1 MNGSNPT
8 TNDPGA
14 PLTPKSS
21 TVQWIRKASLSVVKT
36 PTQATTTPTLNFME
50 DFHFKFN
57 VRHSDQV
64 LTSAS
69 VRIYN
74 LKKETETQI
83 QNEFTR
89 IVINAGYHPPA
100 AVGVIFD
107 GTIKVVRR
115 GRESNVDNYMDIVAA
130 TCDLPY
136 NFGVVNTTLGPGAS
150 LADIMAAGVKG
161 MNDSRG
167 ANDLAL
173 TLKTSSPLPAV
184 TFPRG
189 AVLYGM
195 AYFPISDVCQTT
207 GSTWY
212 FDGSGNVQVIPLTG
226 YVPGEVVII
235 DSATGLVGI
244 PELTVN
250 GVEFTCLLNPKLRIG
265 SLVKIDNKT
274 VNINATLIT
283 DRSAVGPIPESSPFF
298 ASESADG
305 LYRCAVIDYEG
316 DTRGTPWYSHV
327 TALAVNPALPFG
339 ASVQR
344 FGA

>member
-1 MNGSNPT
+1 
-8 TNDPGA
+8 
-14 PLTPKSS
+14 
-21 TVQWIRKASLSVVKT
+21 
-36 PTQATTTPTLNFME
+36 ME

-57 VRHSDQV
+57 VHLVDSGPI
-64 LTSAS
+64 TSAT

-74 LKKETETQI
+74 LKKETEALI
-83 QNEFTR
+83 MNEFTR
-89 IVINAGYHPPA
+89 IVINAGHQPPA
-100 AVGVIFD
+100 VCGVIFD

-115 GRESNVDNYMDIVAA
+115 GRESNVDNYMDITAA

-136 NFGVVNTTLGPGAS
+136 NFGVVNTTLPPDAS
-150 LADIMAAGVKG
+150 LADIIAAGVKG
-161 MNDSRG
+161 MSDARG
-167 ANDLAL
+167 SSELAL
-173 TLKTSSPLPAV
+173 ALKTSSPIPDV
-184 TFPRG
+184 TMPRG
-189 AVLYGM
+189 AVIFGM
-195 AYFPISDVCQTT
+195 AYFPISDVCQTI
-207 GSTWY
+207 GSTWF
-212 FDGSGNVQVIPLTG
+212 FDGNGNVQVIPLTG

-235 DSATGLVGI
+235 NSATGLVGI

-283 DRSAVGPIPESSPFF
+283 DRSAVGPIPEASPFF

-316 DTRGTPWYSHV
+316 DTRGTPWYSYV

-339 ASVQR
+339 ASVDR
-344 FGA
+344 FGD